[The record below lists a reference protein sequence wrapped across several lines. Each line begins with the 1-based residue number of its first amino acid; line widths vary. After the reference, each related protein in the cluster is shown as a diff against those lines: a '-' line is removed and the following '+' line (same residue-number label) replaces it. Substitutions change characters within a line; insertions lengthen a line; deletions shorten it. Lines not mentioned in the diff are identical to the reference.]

1 MLKKLTILVFIISLS
16 FHYNATSQETTAKV
30 KWYSMQEALE
40 LNKTNPKK
48 FFIDVYTDWCHYCKL
63 MDQNTFSDTAVA
75 KYLNQHYYP
84 VKFNAEGKDTIRF
97 ADRVFV
103 NQNSGGRSPHDFAVA
118 LLQGKLSYPSVAFLN
133 EQNQMLTVVP
143 GYRTPDQ
150 VSPILVFLA
159 EDHYKTIS
167 FDDFMKTYKGIS
179 K

>member
-1 MLKKLTILVFIISLS
+1 
-16 FHYNATSQETTAKV
+16 
-30 KWYSMQEALE
+30 MQEALE

-63 MDQNTFSDTAVA
+63 MDQNTFSDTSVA

-97 ADRVFV
+97 ADRIFV
-103 NQNSGGRSPHDFAVA
+103 NPNSDGRSPHDFAVA

-133 EQNQMLTVVP
+133 EQSQMLTVVP

-150 VSPILVFLA
+150 VGPILVFLA

>member
-16 FHYNATSQETTAKV
+16 FHYSAFSQETMSQV

-63 MDQNTFSDTAVA
+63 MDQNTFSDTSVA

-97 ADRVFV
+97 ADKIFV
-103 NQNSGGRSPHDFAVA
+103 NQNNGGRSPHDFAVA

>member
-1 MLKKLTILVFIISLS
+1 
-16 FHYNATSQETTAKV
+16 
-30 KWYSMQEALE
+30 MQEALE

-63 MDQNTFSDTAVA
+63 MDQNTFSDTSVA

-97 ADRVFV
+97 ADRIFV
-103 NQNSGGRSPHDFAVA
+103 NPNSGGRSPHDFAVA

-133 EQNQMLTVVP
+133 EQSQMLTVVP

-150 VSPILVFLA
+150 VGPILVFLA